1 MKKVILSIAVVT
13 ALVFTGCKSEK
24 KDTPKVEQAESKIAV
39 TEASFGVRGNC
50 GMCKKTIET
59 AANSIDGVTSAIWD
73 KDKKKMDVSFD
84 ATKTDS
90 KAVEVAIANSGY
102 DTENVMG
109 NLEAYKD
116 LPGCC
121 KYDHEMKMNQIDAV
135 KTKDAH

>member
-24 KDTPKVEQAESKIAV
+24 KDTPKVEQTESKIAI

-59 AANSIDGVTSAIWD
+59 AANSIEGVTSAIWD
-73 KDKKKMDVSFD
+73 KTKKKMDVSFD
-84 ATKTDS
+84 ASKTDS
-90 KAVEVAIANSGY
+90 KAVETAIANSGY

-109 NLEAYKD
+109 DLDAYKG

-121 KYDHEMKMNQIDAV
+121 KYDHTMQMNQTGE
-135 KTKDAH
+135 KKSKDTH